1 MVNGIE
7 AKADRVELASTHEIE
22 GKMHLGFSSLVPI
35 SYNIRRSKSL
45 KVFNEVVNLEEKLRN
60 LPISPGVYLHKD
72 EAGKIIYVG
81 KAKNLRNRVRSYF
94 QSGRGHDRKTRELVR
109 RIRDLEFI
117 VTDTEVEALVLESNL
132 IKQHKPRYNV
142 LLKDDKQY
150 PHLKLTVNEPFPRVM
165 ITRKIQ
171 RDGALYF
178 GPFLPASLARRTID
192 LINRTFQLR
201 TCDIEIDG
209 KLPRPC
215 LEYHIK
221 RCLGPCVKGLC
232 TPTEYQ
238 EAVRDVRLLLE
249 GKNKELA
256 DTLEA
261 RMTQSSEEMRYELAA
276 KYRDLRKTVLAI
288 AEQQKMATSPERD
301 VDIFGYYREG
311 ARLALQLF
319 TMREGK
325 IVGRREFYW
334 EDLPEDDFDPSSFLS
349 DVMTQY
355 YSTDYVPREIH
366 VPVDFEDRG
375 LLEKA
380 LTERRGRRVRILD
393 PQRGE
398 KRDLIDLVEKNAK
411 LAFEQRFRVLKP
423 DMERVL
429 EELQEVLE
437 LPRFPARIESFD
449 ISHIQGAEAVG
460 SMVVCENGK
469 MNRAEYRKFKIK
481 GVEGANDPASMHEV
495 VFRRYRRQLDEG
507 NPLPDLVMIDGGKA
521 QLGAAA
527 TAMRE
532 LELEAIPVIGV
543 VKPPRRHNEVSHL
556 LVKGREHEPVFLDSH
571 SPVLRLIQMIRDE
584 THRTAVQYH
593 RKRRELRDFTSE
605 LTAIPGVGEKR
616 KNRLLRN
623 LGSIQRVS
631 TASVAELSPFVGRKT
646 AEEIVEHFTRQRA
659 LADGG
664 QDETDAGTRGRGD
677 AERGNISAETIA
689 GIIEPENIE
698 TRLDD
703 VEGDASDLQPIRSVD
718 QTGQVLKRRKSSR
731 KRGERSSNPH
741 GVRREKLAEEEKQN
755 PEARSQEPE

>member
-1 MVNGIE
+1 
-7 AKADRVELASTHEIE
+7 LT
-22 GKMHLGFSSLVPI
+22 
-35 SYNIRRSKSL
+35 
-45 KVFNEVVNLEEKLRN
+45 LEEKLKN
-60 LPISPGVYLHKD
+60 LPVAPGVYLHKD
-72 EAGKIIYVG
+72 EAGRIIYVG

-109 RIRDLEFI
+109 RIVDLEFI
-117 VTDTEVEALVLESNL
+117 VTDNEVEALVLESNL
-132 IKQHKPRYNV
+132 IKQHRPRYNV

-150 PHLKLTVNEPFPRVM
+150 PHLKLTINEPFPRVM
-165 ITRKIQ
+165 ITRRIQ

-221 RCLGPCVKGLC
+221 RCLGPCVRGLC
-232 TPTEYQ
+232 TPQEY
-238 EAVRDVRLLLE
+238 EESVRDVRMFLE
-249 GKNKELA
+249 GRNRELA
-256 DTLEA
+256 DQYETRMVEA
-261 RMTQSSEEMRYELAA
+261 SEEMRYELAA
-276 KYRDLRKTVLAI
+276 KYRDLRKVVLAVS
-288 AEQQKMATSPERD
+288 EQQKMATSPERD

-325 IVGRREFYW
+325 IVGRREFFW
-334 EDLPEDDFDPSSFLS
+334 EDLSEEDFDPTKFLS
-349 DVMTQY
+349 EVLTQY

-366 VPVDFEDRG
+366 VPIDFEDRE

-380 LTERRGRRVRILD
+380 LSERRGRRVRILD

-398 KRDLIDLVEKNAK
+398 KRDMIELVEKNAQI
-411 LAFEQRFRVLKP
+411 AFEQRFRVLKP

-429 EELQEVLE
+429 EELQETLE

-449 ISHIQGAEAVG
+449 ISNISGAENVAG
-460 SMVVCENGK
+460 MVVCENGK
-469 MNRAEYRKFKIK
+469 MNRAEYRKFRIK
-481 GVEGANDPASMHEV
+481 TVEGSNDVASMHEA
-495 VFRRYRRQLDEG
+495 VFRRYRRQLEESK
-507 NPLPDLVMIDGGKA
+507 PLPDLVMIDGGKG

-527 TAMRE
+527 AAMRE
-532 LELEAIPVIGV
+532 LELEAVPMIGV
-543 VKPPRRHNEVSHL
+543 VKPPRRHNEISHL
-556 LVKGREHEPVFLDSH
+556 LVKGREHEPLYLDSH

-584 THRTAVQYH
+584 THRTAVAYH

-623 LGSIQRVS
+623 LGSIQRVAQ
-631 TASVAELSPFVGRKT
+631 ASVAELSPFVGRKT
-646 AEEIVEHFTRQRA
+646 AEEIHTHFARQRA
-659 LADGG
+659 LAEGEVG
-664 QDETDAGTRGRGD
+664 ETDATTSDHASD
-677 AERGNISAETIA
+677 AAPEVLLESGASAIVRNVEDIA
-689 GIIEPENIE
+689 DEHIE

-703 VEGDASDLQPIRSVD
+703 PDGDAQDLQPIRSVD
-718 QTGQVLKRRKSSR
+718 HLGQPRPRRRSTR
-731 KRGERSSNPH
+731 KRGERSTNPH
-741 GVRREKLAEEEKQN
+741 GVRREKLSDEDKEN
-755 PEARSQEPE
+755 L

>member
-1 MVNGIE
+1 M
-7 AKADRVELASTHEIE
+7 T
-22 GKMHLGFSSLVPI
+22 
-35 SYNIRRSKSL
+35 
-45 KVFNEVVNLEEKLRN
+45 LEEKLRN
-60 LPISPGVYLHKD
+60 LPTSPGVYLHKD
-72 EAGKIIYVG
+72 DAGKIIYVG

-94 QSGRGHDRKTRELVR
+94 QAGRGHDRKTRELVR

-150 PHLKLTVNEPFPRVM
+150 PHLKLTINEPFPRVM
-165 ITRKIQ
+165 ITRRIQ

-221 RCLGPCVKGLC
+221 RCLGPCVRGLC
-232 TPTEYQ
+232 TPAEYQ
-238 EAVRDVRLLLE
+238 ESVRDVRLLLE
-249 GKNKELA
+249 GKNRELV

-261 RMTQSSEEMRYELAA
+261 RMMTASDEMRFEMAA
-276 KYRDLRKTVLAI
+276 KYRDMRKTVLALG
-288 AEQQKMATSPERD
+288 EHQKMATSPERD

-311 ARLALQLF
+311 PRLALQLF

-325 IVGRREFYW
+325 VIGRREFFW
-334 EDLPEDDFDPSSFLS
+334 EDLPEDDFDPSKFLS
-349 DVMTQY
+349 EVLTQY
-355 YSTDYVPREIH
+355 YSTDYVPREIN
-366 VPVDFEDRG
+366 VPVDFEDRE

-380 LTERRGRRVRILD
+380 LSERRGLRVRILD

-429 EELQEVLE
+429 EEMQEVLE

-449 ISHIQGAEAVG
+449 ISNISGAENVAG
-460 SMVVCENGK
+460 MVVCENGK
-469 MNRAEYRKFKIK
+469 MNRAEYRKFRIK
-481 GVEGANDPASMHEV
+481 TVEGSNDVASMREA
-495 VFRRYRRQLDEG
+495 VFRRYRRQLDE
-507 NPLPDLVMIDGGKA
+507 NKPLPDLVMIDGGKG

-527 TAMRE
+527 DAMRE
-532 LELEAIPVIGV
+532 LDLEAIPTIGV

-556 LVKGREHEPVFLDSH
+556 LIKGREHEPVFLDSH

-584 THRTAVQYH
+584 THRTAVAYH

-623 LGSIQRVS
+623 LGSIQRVAN
-631 TASVAELSPFVGRKT
+631 ASVAELTPFVGRKT
-646 AEEIVEHFTRQRA
+646 AEEISAHFTRQRA
-659 LADGG
+659 LVEGGADA
-664 QDETDAGTRGRGD
+664 ESVGRGVAND
-677 AERGNISAETIA
+677 EENAVESSAESASEDSVSGEIT
-689 GIIEPENIE
+689 PESIE
-698 TRLDD
+698 TRLVDP
-703 VEGDASDLQPIRSVD
+703 EGDAEDLQPIRSVD
-718 QTGQVLKRRKSSR
+718 QKGRVLEPRRRTR
-731 KRGERSSNPH
+731 KRGERSANPH
-741 GVRREKLAEEEKQN
+741 GIKREKLSE
-755 PEARSQEPE
+755 